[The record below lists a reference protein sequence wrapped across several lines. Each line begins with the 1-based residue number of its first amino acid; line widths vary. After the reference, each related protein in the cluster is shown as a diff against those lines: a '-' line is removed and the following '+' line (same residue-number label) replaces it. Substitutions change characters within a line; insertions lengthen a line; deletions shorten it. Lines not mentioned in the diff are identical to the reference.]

1 MILVRFEQENVLS
14 QNNKN
19 HTLTSMRSGE
29 GECAVLDIEIN
40 QFSTGTEEEHEWKY
54 GMEDEGV
61 GVHWL

>member
-40 QFSTGTEEEHEWKY
+40 QFSTGTEEEHE
-54 GMEDEGV
+54 
-61 GVHWL
+61 